1 MLHCLDYDT
10 RFAALR
16 VKRLAPLPAEPQSK
30 RLRHSISFRLVTG
43 RVVEMG
49 SEESIEVQAEERG
62 YHISRGGTCN
72 RSAEPAWGWN

>member
-1 MLHCLDYDT
+1 MPT
-10 RFAALR
+10 
-16 VKRLAPLPAEPQSK
+16 PPPNQQS
-30 RLRHSISFRLVTG
+30 
-43 RVVEMG
+43 EMG